1 MLAHVRGTAGLAP
14 SVYDADYVAQCEAV
28 LGPASERVLGEDATV
43 LANAMPTHGLLAQ
56 GQLLAWLFASS
67 ERAARCADRDLA
79 ALKPAEVDRPELLHH
94 LSALGAP
101 VELLRAA
108 ALLEQ
113 PSHARL
119 PPPQLDFEKFS
130 QVLQRMEPLA
140 PLLGGMRVSVSRAL
154 RLRGRVVGDEV
165 WVGLAPSVE
174 HMGWQAAHEATV
186 AEVSEQGATLG
197 HDALE
202 RKAVAQLRERAERAG
217 LGGSHRRWLLL
228 FREV

>member
-1 MLAHVRGTAGLAP
+1 VLAHVRGTAGLAP
-14 SVYDADYVAQCEAV
+14 SVYDEDYVAQCEVV
-28 LGPASERVLGEDATV
+28 LGPASARVLGEDAQV

-56 GQLLAWLFASS
+56 SQLLAWLFASG

-79 ALKPAEVDRPELLHH
+79 ALRPTDVDRPELLHH

-113 PSHARL
+113 PTHARL
-119 PPPQLDFEKFS
+119 PAPQLDFDTLE
-130 QVLQRMEPLA
+130 QTLRRMEPLA
-140 PLLGGMRVSVSRAL
+140 PLLSGMRVGVSRAL

-186 AEVSEQGATLG
+186 AEVMEQGATLG

-202 RKAVAQLRERAERAG
+202 RQAVSRLRERAERAG
-217 LGGSHRRWLLL
+217 LGGSHHHWLLH